1 MKNIIA
7 NAEKTANDLRQLTE
21 NNKEK
26 ISRTVDDFSMASNR
40 LRNFVEKKESKFTDT
55 ADNPDKSSK
64 KFNESGANIDSISI
78 ALKEPANNHGNGE
91 GALGRVMK
99 DDILYEKPLK
109 TTTMLDSFITDLKEN
124 PEKHMYFSIF

>member
-1 MKNIIA
+1 M
-7 NAEKTANDLRQLTE
+7 EKTANDLRQLTE

-99 DDILYEKPLK
+99 DDIWYDKLLK
-109 TTTMLDSFITDLKEN
+109 TVSNLDSLITDLKEN
-124 PEKHMYFSIF
+124 PRKYMLFSIFR